1 MGELSRRAANF
12 LQNLYE
18 HHRVPETWGT
28 PEISRYVFQ
37 AVRTQGF
44 LAGWRELTRRLQA
57 VGLPGLSTTQKI
69 LALVGG
75 ISLVTLADRFLP
87 HEEKRPI
94 THRARRTFSSQA
106 WKPAVVLYT
115 LGAALLVAANE
126 REGGG
131 GGRWRGTVEG
141 GYGDIGETTEVEAT
155 HRPDEEDGAST
166 RWDPGA
172 VLDEWDETDDPPSGR
187 N

>member
-1 MGELSRRAANF
+1 MGELSRRVATF

-18 HHRVPETWGT
+18 NHRVPETWDT
-28 PEISRYVFQ
+28 PEVSRYVFQ

-44 LAGWRELTRRLQA
+44 LAGWRELTRRLQS
-57 VGLPGLSTTQKI
+57 VGLPGLATTQKI

-87 HEEKRPI
+87 HEEKQPI
-94 THRARRTFSSQA
+94 THRVRRTFSPSA
-106 WKPAVVLYT
+106 CKLAVLLYT

-126 REGGG
+126 RRDGSGD
-131 GGRWRGTVEG
+131 WRGTVGG
-141 GYGDIGETTEVEAT
+141 GYGDIGETTELAAT
-155 HRPDEEDGAST
+155 NRPDEEDGAST
-166 RWDPGA
+166 RWGRGA